1 MQAMETPAKNPNN
14 FSGLGVFILAGQ
26 GLLGYFIDHGLIG
39 MKELDRTIAVKGL
52 SEREV
57 PADVAIW
64 PIKFMEAENDL
75 GLLYTA
81 IQKKNDII
89 VQFLEKNGFGEGEIT
104 VSSPSIT
111 DKRAQEW
118 GGSGTSGFRYSGV
131 SAVSVY
137 STKVAKVLEAREK
150 LLELGKM
157 GIAISGQDYESRTQF
172 LFTKLNDIKPAMIEE
187 ATKNGREVAEKFAQ
201 DSNSGLGKI
210 KRASQGQ
217 FTIEDRDA
225 NTPQVK
231 KVRVVATIEY
241 YLAD

>member
-1 MQAMETPAKNPNN
+1 MDSTTKNPNN
-14 FSGLGVFILAGQ
+14 FGTLGVFILAGF
-26 GLLGYFIDHGLIG
+26 GLLGYFISHGLIG

-75 GLLYTA
+75 GALYSA
-81 IQKKNDII
+81 IQRKNGLI
-89 VQFLEKNGFGEGEIT
+89 VEFLKKNGFDEGEISI
-104 VSSPSIT
+104 SSPSIT

-118 GGSGTSGFRYSGV
+118 GGSGTAGFRYSGV
-131 SAVSVY
+131 SAVSIY
-137 STKVAKVLEAREK
+137 TTKVAKVLEAREK
-150 LLELGKM
+150 LLDLGKL
-157 GIAISGQDYESRTQF
+157 GIAITGQDYDSRTQF
-172 LFTKLNDIKPAMIEE
+172 LFTKLNDVKPAMIEE

-225 NTPQVK
+225 NTPHVK

>member
-1 MQAMETPAKNPNN
+1 MDTQSRQSNN
-14 FSGLGVFILAGQ
+14 FGTLGVFVLAGL
-26 GLLGYFIDHGLIG
+26 GLLGYFVSHGLIG

-57 PADVAIW
+57 PADIAIW
-64 PIKFMEAENDL
+64 PVKFMEAENDL
-75 GLLYTA
+75 GLLYAA
-81 IQKKNDII
+81 IARKNGLI
-89 VQFLEKNGFGEGEIT
+89 VDFLRKNGFTDAEIT
-104 VSSPSIT
+104 VSAPSIT

-118 GGSGTSGFRYSGV
+118 GGSGVAGFRYSGA

-137 STKVAKVLEAREK
+137 TTQVGRVLETREK

-157 GIAISGQDYESRTQF
+157 GIAISGQDYEARTQY
-172 LFTKLNDIKPAMIEE
+172 LFTKLNDVKPAMIEE

-201 DSNSGLGKI
+201 DSQSSLGKI

-225 NTPQVK
+225 NTPHVK

-241 YLAD
+241 YLTD

>member
-1 MQAMETPAKNPNN
+1 MDSTTKNSNN
-14 FSGLGVFILAGQ
+14 LGTLGVFILAGL
-26 GLLGYFIDHGLIG
+26 GLLGYFITHGLTG

-75 GLLYTA
+75 GLLYSA
-81 IQKKNDII
+81 IQKKNGLI
-89 VQFLEKNGFGEGEIT
+89 VDFLKKNGFDESEIT

-118 GGSGTSGFRYSGV
+118 GGSGTPGFRYSGA
-131 SAVSVY
+131 SAVSIY
-137 STKVAKVLEAREK
+137 TTKVAKVLEVREK
-150 LLELGKM
+150 LLDLGKM
-157 GIAISGQDYESRTQF
+157 GIAITGQDYDARTQF
-172 LFTKLNDIKPAMIEE
+172 LFTKLNDVKPAMIEE

-201 DSNSGLGKI
+201 DSQSSLGKI

-225 NTPQVK
+225 NTPHVK

>member
-1 MQAMETPAKNPNN
+1 MDTTTKNPNN
-14 FSGLGVFILAGQ
+14 FGTLGIFILAGL
-26 GLLGYFIDHGLIG
+26 GMLGYFIAHGLIG

-57 PADVAIW
+57 PADIAIW

-75 GLLYTA
+75 GALYSG
-81 IQKKNDII
+81 IQKKNDLI
-89 VQFLEKNGFGEGEIT
+89 VAFLEKNGFGQDEIT
-104 VSSPSIT
+104 VSAPSIT

-118 GGSGTSGFRYSGV
+118 GSGNTAGFRYSG
-131 SAVSVY
+131 SSTVSVY
-137 STKVAKVLEAREK
+137 TGKIRQVLATREK

-157 GIAISGQDYESRTQF
+157 GIAISGQDYESKTTF
-172 LFTKLNDIKPAMIEE
+172 MFSKLNDLKPAMIEE

-201 DSNSGLGKI
+201 DSNSKLGKI

-225 NTPQVK
+225 NTPHVK
-231 KVRVVATIEY
+231 RVRVVSTIEY
-241 YLAD
+241 YLSD

>member
-1 MQAMETPAKNPNN
+1 MDTTTKNSNN
-14 FSGLGVFILAGQ
+14 LGTLGVFILAGL
-26 GLLGYFIDHGLIG
+26 GLLGYFVSHGLIG

-75 GLLYTA
+75 GALYSA
-81 IQKKNDII
+81 IQRKNGLI
-89 VQFLEKNGFGEGEIT
+89 VEFLKKNGFDEGEISI
-104 VSSPSIT
+104 SSPSIT

-118 GGSGTSGFRYSGV
+118 GGSGTAGFRYSGV
-131 SAVSVY
+131 SAVSIY
-137 STKVAKVLEAREK
+137 TTKVAKVLEAREK
-150 LLELGKM
+150 LLDLGKL
-157 GIAISGQDYESRTQF
+157 GIAITGQDYDSRTQF
-172 LFTKLNDIKPAMIEE
+172 LFTKLNDVKPAMIEE

-225 NTPQVK
+225 NTPHVK

>member
-1 MQAMETPAKNPNN
+1 MDTTTKNSNN
-14 FSGLGVFILAGQ
+14 LGTLGVFILAGL
-26 GLLGYFIDHGLIG
+26 GLLGYFVSHGLIG

-75 GLLYTA
+75 GVLYSA
-81 IQKKNDII
+81 IQRKNGLI
-89 VQFLEKNGFGEGEIT
+89 VEFLKKNGFDDGEISI
-104 VSSPSIT
+104 SSPSIT

-118 GGSGTSGFRYSGV
+118 GGSGTAGFRYSGV
-131 SAVSVY
+131 SAVSIY
-137 STKVAKVLEAREK
+137 TTKVAKVLEAREK
-150 LLELGKM
+150 LLDLGKL
-157 GIAISGQDYESRTQF
+157 GIAITGQDFESRTQF
-172 LFTKLNDIKPAMIEE
+172 LFTKLNEVKPAMIEE

-225 NTPQVK
+225 NTPHVK

>member
-1 MQAMETPAKNPNN
+1 MGTPSKNSTS
-14 FSGLGVFILAGQ
+14 FGTLGVFTLAGL
-26 GLLGYFIDHGLIG
+26 GLLGYFIAHGLIG

-64 PIKFMEAENDL
+64 PVKFMEAENDL
-75 GLLYTA
+75 GLLYSA
-81 IQKKNDII
+81 IQRKNDLI
-89 VQFLEKNGFGEGEIT
+89 VGFLKKNGFDDGEIT
-104 VSSPSIT
+104 VSAPSIT

-118 GGSGTSGFRYSGV
+118 SGSGAGGFRYSGV

-137 STKVAKVLEAREK
+137 TTKVSKVLEAREK

-157 GIAISGQDYESRTQF
+157 GIAITGQDYESRIQF
-172 LFTKLNDIKPAMIEE
+172 LYTKLNDIKPAMIEE

-201 DSNSGLGKI
+201 DSQSSLGKI

-225 NTPQVK
+225 NTPHVK

>member
-1 MQAMETPAKNPNN
+1 
-14 FSGLGVFILAGQ
+14 
-26 GLLGYFIDHGLIG
+26 
-39 MKELDRTIAVKGL
+39 
-52 SEREV
+52 
-57 PADVAIW
+57 
-64 PIKFMEAENDL
+64 MEAENDL
-75 GLLYTA
+75 GLLYSA
-81 IQKKNDII
+81 IQKKNGLI
-89 VQFLEKNGFGEGEIT
+89 VDFLKKNGFDEGEIT

-118 GGSGTSGFRYSGV
+118 GGSGTPGFRYSGM
-131 SAVSVY
+131 SAVSIY
-137 STKVAKVLEAREK
+137 TTKVAKVLEVREK
-150 LLELGKM
+150 LLDLGKM
-157 GIAISGQDYESRTQF
+157 GIAITGQDYDARTQF

-201 DSNSGLGKI
+201 DSQSSLGKI

-225 NTPQVK
+225 NTPHVK